1 MPEQADK
8 IHETKFVVTD
18 QEAIHFLGPDV
29 PPVLSTPSLINMM
42 ELTSREN
49 VRELLNDGEDTLGVS
64 VNIKHLAATPV
75 GMKVRVVSRLVK
87 VDGRIYNFDLEAF
100 DEFDKI
106 GEGTH
111 QRASVLVAKFSSR
124 IQAKKEKSAHAGPE

>member
-1 MPEQADK
+1 MAEPAGK
-8 IHETKFVVTD
+8 IHEAEFVVAE

-29 PPVLSTPSLINMM
+29 PAVLSTPSLINMM

-49 VRELLNDGEDTLGVS
+49 VRALLNDGEDTLGVS

-87 VDGRIYNFDLEAF
+87 VDGRNYTFEVEAF
-100 DEFDKI
+100 DEADKI

-111 QRASVLVAKFSSR
+111 QRVSVLVSKFASRVRAK
-124 IQAKKEKSAHAGPE
+124 QEKSAHAS

>member
-8 IHETKFVVTD
+8 IHEMEFIVTD
-18 QEAIHFLGPDV
+18 QEAVHFLGPDV
-29 PPVLSTPSLINMM
+29 PPVLSTPCLINMM
-42 ELTSREN
+42 EWTSREN
-49 VRELLNDGEDTLGVS
+49 VRVLLNDGEDTLGVS

-75 GMKVRVVSRLVK
+75 GMKVRVTSRLVN
-87 VDGRIYNFDLEAF
+87 VDGRIYTFDVEAF
-100 DEFDKI
+100 DKFDKI

-124 IQAKKEKSAHAGPE
+124 IQAKKEKSAHAS

>member
-8 IHETKFVVTD
+8 IHEMEFVVTD

-29 PPVLSTPSLINMM
+29 PPVLSTPCMINMM

-49 VRELLNDGEDTLGVS
+49 ARALLKAGEDTLGVS
-64 VNIKHLAATPV
+64 VNIKHLAATPL
-75 GMKVRVVSRLVK
+75 GMKVRVVSRLVN
-87 VDGRIYNFDLEAF
+87 VEGRIYTFEVEAF
-100 DEFDKI
+100 DQFDKI

-111 QRASVLVAKFSSR
+111 QRASVLVTKFSSR
-124 IQAKKEKSAHAGPE
+124 ILAKKDMSAHAG